1 MSEQSVGDR
10 QVIELPPEAARPA
23 VTQVSVSQLVSEV
36 TADLSKLMRQEVE
49 LAKAE
54 VKGEAGRAGK
64 SAGMLGGAGVAGY
77 FALLFVSLAILFGL
91 AVVMH
96 TAWAA
101 LIVAAVYGVVGVVLY
116 SRGRA
121 GLKTVSPAP
130 TQTVETL
137 KEDVQWAKTRAR

>member
-54 VKGEAGRAGK
+54 VREEAGRAGK

-77 FALLFVSLAILFGL
+77 FALLFVSLAVLFGL

-121 GLKTVSPAP
+121 GLKTLSPAP

>member
-10 QVIELPPEAARPA
+10 QVIELPPETARPA
-23 VTQVSVSQLVSEV
+23 VTEVSVGQLVSEV
-36 TADLSKLMRQEVE
+36 TSDLSKLMRQEVE

-54 VKGEAGRAGK
+54 VKEEASRAGK
-64 SAGMLGGAGVAGY
+64 SAGMLGGAGAAGY
-77 FALLFVSLAILFGL
+77 FALLFVSLAIMFGL

-121 GLKTVSPAP
+121 GLKTLSPAP

-137 KEDVQWAKTRAR
+137 KEDVQWAKTRGR

>member
-54 VKGEAGRAGK
+54 VKEEASRAGK
-64 SAGMLGGAGVAGY
+64 SAGMLGGAGAAGY
-77 FALLFVSLAILFGL
+77 FALLFVSLAVLFGL

-121 GLKTVSPAP
+121 GLKTLSPAP

>member
-1 MSEQSVGDR
+1 M
-10 QVIELPPEAARPA
+10 
-23 VTQVSVSQLVSEV
+23 TQVSAQPARVGGL

-54 VKGEAGRAGK
+54 VKEEASRAGK
-64 SAGMLGGAGVAGY
+64 SAGLLGGAGAAGY
-77 FALLFVSLAILFGL
+77 FALLFGSLAVMFGL

-101 LIVAAVYGVVGVVLY
+101 LLVATAYGVVGGVLY

-121 GLKTVSPAP
+121 GLKTLSPAP
-130 TQTVETL
+130 TQTVETV
-137 KEDVQWAKTRAR
+137 KEDVQWAKTRTR

>member
-10 QVIELPPEAARPA
+10 QVIELPPETARPA

-54 VKGEAGRAGK
+54 VKEEAGRAGK
-64 SAGMLGGAGVAGY
+64 SAGLLGGAGVAGY
-77 FALLFVSLAILFGL
+77 FALLFGSLAVLFGL

-101 LIVAAVYGVVGVVLY
+101 LLVAAVYGVVGGVLY

-121 GLKTVSPAP
+121 GLKTLSPAP

-137 KEDVQWAKTRAR
+137 KEDVQWVKTRAR

>member
-10 QVIELPPEAARPA
+10 RVIELRSETARPA

-36 TADLSKLMRQEVE
+36 TADVSKLMRQEVE

-54 VKGEAGRAGK
+54 VKEEATRAGK
-64 SAGMLGGAGVAGY
+64 TAGMLGGAGAAGY
-77 FALLFVSLAILFGL
+77 FALLFVSLAIMFGL

-101 LIVAAVYGVVGVVLY
+101 LIVAAGYGAIGVVLY
-116 SRGRA
+116 RRGRA
-121 GLKTVSPAP
+121 GLKSFSPAP

-137 KEDVQWAKTRAR
+137 KEDVQWAKTRGK

>member
-1 MSEQSVGDR
+1 MSEQSVDDR
-10 QVIELPPEAARPA
+10 QVIELPPETARPA

-54 VKGEAGRAGK
+54 VKEEAGRAGK
-64 SAGMLGGAGVAGY
+64 SAGMLGGAGAAGY
-77 FALLFVSLAILFGL
+77 FVLLFGSLAVMFGL

-101 LIVAAVYGVVGVVLY
+101 LLVAAVYGVVGVVLY

-121 GLKTVSPAP
+121 GLKTLSPAP

-137 KEDVQWAKTRAR
+137 KEDVQWAKTRGR